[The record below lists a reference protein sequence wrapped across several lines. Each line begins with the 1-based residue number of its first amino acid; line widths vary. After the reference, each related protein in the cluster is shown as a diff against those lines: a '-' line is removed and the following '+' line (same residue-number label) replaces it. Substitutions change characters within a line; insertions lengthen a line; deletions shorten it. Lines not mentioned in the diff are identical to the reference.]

1 MSKSTRPTKKLRFSQ
16 ASSYHDFV
24 PSVHKDYHDVHMR
37 EGRLLNV
44 GGAAIPAPVLRVVQR
59 SDDVWKSTE
68 SWTPVDDPEFALDP
82 DGAWYDE
89 TVEQPVMQE
98 GRPGID
104 GSSQRSK
111 KLKSKVSIS
120 LSYYTFFLVY

>member
-1 MSKSTRPTKKLRFSQ
+1 MSRPTKKLRFSQ
-16 ASSYHDFV
+16 SSSYHDFI
-24 PSVHKDYHDVHMR
+24 PSVHEEYHDVHMR

-44 GGAAIPAPVLRVVQR
+44 GGATIPALVSRVVQR

-68 SWTPVDDPEFALDP
+68 SWKPVDDPEFALDP

-98 GRPGID
+98 GCPSVD
-104 GSSQRSK
+104 GSGQRGK
-111 KLKSKVSIS
+111 KLKSKVSVS
-120 LSYYTFFLVY
+120 LSYPFSRVY